1 MGGVMESNLKRYYF
15 NIQETKSV
23 LAKNLEEAENILYG
37 DEAGWVE
44 VGDSDAMFVFATDPD
59 GNEVSP

>member
-1 MGGVMESNLKRYYF
+1 MGSMMESNLKRYYF

-37 DEAGWVE
+37 EQDGRVE
-44 VGDSDAMFVFATDPD
+44 QGDSDYMFVFATDSD